1 MESWNN
7 AEWLRTSRVICAM
20 QFGNYAVSPY
30 NPIMTINFLMGIY
43 VWGNL
48 MRLSLSQ
55 FDFGDYLNGIFA
67 GVLWI
72 DESSLGA
79 CFY

>member
-1 MESWNN
+1 
-7 AEWLRTSRVICAM
+7 
-20 QFGNYAVSPY
+20 
-30 NPIMTINFLMGIY
+30 
-43 VWGNL
+43 

-72 DESSLGA
+72 DEPSLGA